1 MTKELEQA
9 LRNID
14 TVCANAVLKRDLHI
28 ELQKNLELIR
38 KRCEDKK

>member
-14 TVCANAVLKRDLHI
+14 AVLKRDLHI
-28 ELQKNLELIR
+28 ELQRNLELLR
-38 KRCEDKK
+38 KRCEDKKK